1 MTMTPDD
8 LLATL
13 RDLELELRS
22 TRIQSFFTAQDAKT
36 RERFADCRQRVS
48 SLVGG
53 LTNAELS
60 SIATQLEA
68 LGGEL
73 QAGAGRLRARLAALD
88 NAAAIL
94 DSLAA
99 LLGLAARVVQQAS

>member
-1 MTMTPDD
+1 MTSDD

-13 RDLELELRS
+13 RNLELELRS
-22 TRIQSFFTAQDAKT
+22 TRVQSFFTAQDAQT
-36 RERFADCRQRVS
+36 RARFAECRQQVS

-60 SIATQLEA
+60 SIATQLDA

-73 QAGAGRLRARLAALD
+73 TAGAGRLKARLVALD
-88 NAAAIL
+88 NGAAIL

-99 LLGLAARVVQQAS
+99 LLGLAARVVKQAS

>member
-1 MTMTPDD
+1 MTDTE
-8 LLATL
+8 LLTTL
-13 RDLELELRS
+13 RNLELELRS
-22 TRIQSFFTAQDAKT
+22 TRVQSFFTAQDAKT
-36 RERFADCRQRVS
+36 RERFAAGRQQVS

-60 SIATQLEA
+60 SIASELEA

-73 QAGAGRLRARLAALD
+73 KAGAGRLRARLAALD
-88 NAAAIL
+88 DAAAIL

-99 LLGLAARVVQQAS
+99 LLGLAARVVKQAS